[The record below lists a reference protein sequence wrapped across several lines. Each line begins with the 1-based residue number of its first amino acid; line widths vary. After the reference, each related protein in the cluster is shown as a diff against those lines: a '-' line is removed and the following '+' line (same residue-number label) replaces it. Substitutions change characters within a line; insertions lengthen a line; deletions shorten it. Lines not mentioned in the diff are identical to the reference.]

1 MHTFIKVFA
10 MVLVIGSMGSL
21 EIDRIGWSQAIMQL
35 LLAGAIFVIAEQAE
49 RINGLKQKLEWEK

>member
-21 EIDRIGWSQAIMQL
+21 EIDKIGMTQAITQAALGMVL
-35 LLAGAIFVIAEQAE
+35 WVAVKQAE
-49 RINGLKQKLEWEK
+49 TIDKLRRRRRV

>member
-21 EIDRIGWSQAIMQL
+21 EIDKIGMTQAITQAAL
-35 LLAGAIFVIAEQAE
+35 GIVLWVAVKQAE
-49 RINGLKQKLEWEK
+49 TIDKLRRRRRV

>member
-21 EIDRIGWSQAIMQL
+21 EIDKIGMTQAITQAALGMVL
-35 LLAGAIFVIAEQAE
+35 WVAVKQAE
-49 RINGLKQKLEWEK
+49 TIDKLRQRRRV

>member
-21 EIDRIGWSQAIMQL
+21 EIDKIGMAQAITQAALGMVL
-35 LLAGAIFVIAEQAE
+35 WVAVKQAE
-49 RINGLKQKLEWEK
+49 TIDKLRRRRRA